1 MIHLGG
7 YDCQRVGKLKSF
19 NHSIIVNNNS
29 VYKIDY
35 RKQIYSFTLECLHR
49 LETYLDVMAVLLDQ
63 VVGDLGAGGRVTDL
77 GNHRTHLKYFRDN
90 L

>member
-1 MIHLGG
+1 
-7 YDCQRVGKLKSF
+7 
-19 NHSIIVNNNS
+19 
-29 VYKIDY
+29 
-35 RKQIYSFTLECLHR
+35 
-49 LETYLDVMAVLLDQ
+49 MAVLLDQ